1 MSIFE
6 TDSSIARP
14 SDGVVNYRVTE
25 VSADGGATSGQ
36 LKFRWQSSA
45 TQYWLPKNSYAIIRI
60 QITKDDNEI
69 NEATRGITAMPVL
82 PIRPGMCS
90 KKSVPILMVAPMQ
103 NALHPGWRRSVHF
116 SKR

>member
-14 SDGVVNYRVTE
+14 SDGAVNYRVTE

-45 TQYWLPKNSYAIIRI
+45 NQYWLPKNSYAIIRL
-60 QITKDDNEI
+60 QITKDSAAIVAGAGVQLTQSPGDAMFSLVQHQMNGTLVGSSNEPAI
-69 NEATRGITAMPVL
+69 DGIVL
-82 PIRPGMCS
+82 KRAFM
-90 KKSVPILMVAPMQ
+90 KK
-103 NALHPGWRRSVHF
+103 
-116 SKR
+116 